1 MVESLGLFD
10 DESCSFLADLDLKTS
25 AVSGDD
31 WDSTFNLTAHV
42 SFNAATY
49 ITPFCSVRASTTI
62 LDRVVTI
69 IVTIS

>member
-31 WDSTFNLTAHV
+31 WDSTFLTAHV

-49 ITPFCSVRASTTI
+49 ITPFCSVRAFATI